1 MTAGILFKNSQ
12 RTTLLSAGRI
22 NKASSWITTKQFS
35 TAQLIPNEPKR
46 PKVLTEVVPGP
57 KSKAMVSSLWKRD
70 AVVVTTSQ
78 AKASIHFLNTT
89 RRRKSMYCKTDV
101 LTFSSSTMT
110 IRAETTSSTQTRMCC
125 STFLLKSLPLRSG
138 TMLLRCSKWHKPKSF
153 KRPPST
159 DLRWEVSRLDN
170 GSDGYMMV

>member
-1 MTAGILFKNSQ
+1 MTAGILFRNSQ
-12 RTTLLSAGRI
+12 RTAWLSAGRN
-22 NKASSWITTKQFS
+22 NKASSWVTTKQFS

-46 PKVLTEVVPGP
+46 PKVLTEAVPGP
-57 KSKAMVSSLWKRD
+57 KSKAMVSTLWKRD
-70 AVVVTTSQ
+70 AVVVITSQ
-78 AKASIHFLNTT
+78 AEPFAHLNTT
-89 RRRKSMYCKTDV
+89 RRRKLMYCKTDV

-138 TMLLRCSKWHKPKSF
+138 TMLLRCSRWHKPKSF

-159 DLRWEVSRLDN
+159 DLRWEVSRLDS